1 MILQSLYSVKTAG
14 AARLLNTLF
23 RNEFKLSFHLT
34 AAGSADTLRLDPK
47 KTLGLLRDQVTL
59 QLMDKASAK

>member
-23 RNEFKLSFHLT
+23 RNEFKLSFYLT